1 MIFDDQQKLS
11 LDEVKKQRDD
21 MDREIKEALNIALS
35 KNILKENSL
44 LSLYVAD
51 TWAAHSSLEVALDSL
66 KEEIQKGSNSALQK
80 VGEQI
85 ENSSNDLK

>member
-1 MIFDDQQKLS
+1 MIFEDQEKTKALE
-11 LDEVKKQRDD
+11 LRMQRED

-51 TWAAHSSLEVALDSL
+51 TWAAHSSLEQALEKL
-66 KEEIQKGSNSALQK
+66 KEE
-80 VGEQI
+80 V
-85 ENSSNDLK
+85 

>member
-1 MIFDDQQKLS
+1 MIFEDQPKMSVLEIQ
-11 LDEVKKQRDD
+11 KQRDD

-51 TWAAHSSLEVALDSL
+51 TWAAHSSLEVALESFKD
-66 KEEIQKGSNSALQK
+66 EISK
-80 VGEQI
+80 
-85 ENSSNDLK
+85 

>member
-1 MIFDDQQKLS
+1 
-11 LDEVKKQRDD
+11 

-51 TWAAHSSLEVALDSL
+51 TWSAHNSLETALEGL
-66 KEEIQKGSNSALQK
+66 K
-80 VGEQI
+80 
-85 ENSSNDLK
+85 

>member
-1 MIFDDQQKLS
+1 
-11 LDEVKKQRDD
+11 

-51 TWAAHSSLEVALDSL
+51 TWAAHNSLE
-66 KEEIQKGSNSALQK
+66 
-80 VGEQI
+80 
-85 ENSSNDLK
+85 